1 MIAKV
6 NYTYYNQSDI
16 FNTKPL
22 PDKKTIQA
30 KIDKK
35 QNKYNFPNRQLID
48 NNKVINENPQPH
60 QTFKKLRSAQQT
72 NNNKPIR
79 QSVKTPEPIRH
90 EQKIKDDL
98 AEVVL
103 DTSAEA
109 RKEFKKNINRIHH
122 DEVVLGTDEAN
133 YTTSNSAAQDYAK
146 KQLKKARMINSKSPD
161 ISKNIPKT
169 TRNVRKKDLH
179 FMISNTTGHKFDQ
192 DGGAMVNKVNFQKS
206 NIFNDPEKEKKN
218 KTLVP
223 NISKKE
229 EKTPTT
235 PVKRKIEN
243 DEVCPSVDWRYN
255 RTDIL
260 LKRNKTSEFKN
271 ARERKLH
278 DNKGAFPCKYDDY
291 TPKERTSIKREKS
304 SDDAHFKHI
313 GERPADD
320 FIIENIAENSKFDM
334 EMIKKTYRK
343 NGLHIFGERT
353 DPLFMNGRVKG
364 NARFKVRQN
373 NDDNKYQE
381 KVSKS
386 QERIEKEQGIKII
399 KKISKEDNHTIKKEV
414 VNDKSYKKKPNP
426 KWMEIKIQENAKKG
440 QLREAQNKVK

>member
-1 MIAKV
+1 MLAKV

-22 PDKKTIQA
+22 PDKKAIQS
-30 KIDKK
+30 KIEKK
-35 QNKYNFPNRQLID
+35 PNQYNFPNRQLIESH
-48 NNKVINENPQPH
+48 KVINENVQPN
-60 QTFKKLRSAQQT
+60 QTFKKLRSAPTT
-72 NNNKPIR
+72 NNNQQIR

-90 EQKIKDDL
+90 KPKIKDDL
-98 AEVVL
+98 SEVIL
-103 DTSAEA
+103 DTGAEA

-146 KQLKKARMINSKSPD
+146 KQLKKARMIYSKSPD
-161 ISKNIPKT
+161 MNNIPKT
-169 TRNVRKKDLH
+169 TRNLRKKNLH
-179 FMISNTTGHKFDQ
+179 FMISNTGHKFDQ

-206 NIFNDPEKEKKN
+206 NIFNDPDKEKKN
-218 KTLVP
+218 KTLQR

-235 PVKRKIEN
+235 PIKRKVEN

-260 LKRNKTSEFKN
+260 LKRNKTIEFKN
-271 ARERKLH
+271 ARERKFH

-291 TPKERTSIKREKS
+291 TPKARTSIKRDKS

-313 GERPADD
+313 GERPVED

-334 EMIKKTYRK
+334 EVIKKTYRK
-343 NGLHIFGERT
+343 NGLHIFGDRT
-353 DPLFMNGRVKG
+353 DPLFMNGKVKG

-386 QERIEKEQGIKII
+386 QEKIEKEQGIKII
-399 KKISKEDNHTIKKEV
+399 RKINKEDNSTIKKV
-414 VNDKSYKKKPNP
+414 IDDKSYKKKPNP
-426 KWMEIKIQENAKKG
+426 KWMEIKIQDNAKKG
-440 QLREAQNKVK
+440 QLRDAQNKAK